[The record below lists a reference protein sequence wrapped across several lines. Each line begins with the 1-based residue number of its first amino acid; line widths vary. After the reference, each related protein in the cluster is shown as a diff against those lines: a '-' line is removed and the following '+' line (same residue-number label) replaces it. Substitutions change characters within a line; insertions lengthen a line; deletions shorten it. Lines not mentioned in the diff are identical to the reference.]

1 MIISVKKRVKHGGW
15 LFMNILYHTGSKNPL
30 NGICSRQERFS
41 RSGLEKIGFDRL
53 REIDGTFWI
62 ISADFFQCIDP
73 ILSQWGSPAS
83 IMYIPLFVELIGK
96 PNLMS

>member
-1 MIISVKKRVKHGGW
+1 MIILVEKRVKHEGW
-15 LFMNILYHTGSKNPL
+15 LCLNIHYHTGSKNPL
-30 NGICSRQERFS
+30 NGICARQKRFIC
-41 RSGLEKIGFDRL
+41 SGLEKIGFDRL

-73 ILSQWGSPAS
+73 VLNQEGSPTS
-83 IMYIPLFVELIGK
+83 IMYIPLFVDLIGK